1 MIKAGRVLLIGLF
14 GLAIGGC
21 VARTQEFHCVLS
33 TDSSQSFEMAM
44 TPTSIIYRSAK
55 LSFQEESGVTRTYRS
70 SDRKTQVQFNTATAE
85 LTAQTDGG
93 TLLWG
98 CKKYEPL
105 DSKQ

>member
-1 MIKAGRVLLIGLF
+1 MLLIGVF
-14 GLAIGGC
+14 GLTLGGC

-33 TDSSQSFEMAM
+33 TDSSQTFEMAM

-55 LSFQEESGVTRTYRS
+55 LGFAEESGVTRTYRS
-70 SDRKTQVQFNTATAE
+70 NDRKTQVQFNTATSE
-85 LTAQTDGG
+85 LTAQTDSG
-93 TLLWG
+93 TLYWG